1 VKVLSY
7 FILIS
12 GLALLISGCSDNS
25 TLESED
31 KLENSLSMDFSCYTS
46 KPSTTR
52 ASSNYL
58 IDGTNT
64 TTIPNG
70 NSIGVYSFYQGST
83 KWDDI
88 TSHVASFMNNQQ
100 MVANTSNNTVNFT
113 YSPTKYWPNNEDDKL
128 SFFAYY
134 PWNSTS
140 NGTLGIGIENVE
152 DANKVCVRFN
162 VKNKPNDQIDLM
174 LSDLLKDKTYQSTNN
189 EGRVSFVFHHILS
202 LINIKLCIDDE
213 MKGIAEL
220 KVNSASISGL
230 YNAGT
235 CHPSYDASSAKTL
248 FTWAPYF
255 KTGTSTQQYTL
266 DVSTI
271 SSTAPSQT
279 GNILLM
285 VPQQLTTNVIFT
297 INYDI
302 SFIDSDGNVKYT
314 YSNNEENVVLKNN
327 GNITEWLP
335 GKKYNYT
342 FTLGLKP
349 IKMDAT
355 TDEWSNS
362 GYDAD
367 IREQD
372 TN

>member
-1 VKVLSY
+1 M
-7 FILIS
+7 
-12 GLALLISGCSDNS
+12 ALLISGCSDNS

-31 KLENSLSMDFSCYTS
+31 KLENSLSMNFSCYTS

-70 NSIGVYSFYQGST
+70 NSIGVFSFYQGSA

-88 TSHVASFMNNQQ
+88 TYHVASFMNNQQ
-100 MVANTSNNTVNFT
+100 MVASTSNNTVNFT
-113 YSPTKYWPNNEDDKL
+113 YSPIKYWPNNADDKL

-134 PWNSTS
+134 PWNNFS
-140 NGTLGIGIENVE
+140 NSSFGIGIENIDDE
-152 DANKVCVRFN
+152 SKMCARFN
-162 VKNKPNDQIDLM
+162 VNDNPSEQIDFM
-174 LSDLLKDKTYQSTNN
+174 LSNLIKDMTYQNTNN
-189 EGRVSFVFHHILS
+189 NGKISFVFYHVLS
-202 LINIKLCIDDE
+202 LINIKLSIDPD
-213 MKGIAEL
+213 MKTVAKLNI
-220 KVNSASISGL
+220 NSASISGL

-235 CHPSYDASSAKTL
+235 CHPSFDVTSMKPI
-248 FTWAPYF
+248 FTWTPYF
-255 KTGTSTQQYTL
+255 KSGTSNQQYVL
-266 DVSTI
+266 DSNVLS
-271 SSTAPSQT
+271 SSTSNQT
-279 GNILLM
+279 ANTLLM
-285 VPQQLTTNVIFT
+285 VPQQLNTDVVFT

-302 SFIDSDGNVKYT
+302 IFIDSKGNEKYRYT
-314 YSNNEENVVLKNN
+314 NNEQNVVLRNS

-355 TDEWSNS
+355 YDEWSNS
-362 GYDAD
+362 AYDAD
-367 IREQD
+367 IKN